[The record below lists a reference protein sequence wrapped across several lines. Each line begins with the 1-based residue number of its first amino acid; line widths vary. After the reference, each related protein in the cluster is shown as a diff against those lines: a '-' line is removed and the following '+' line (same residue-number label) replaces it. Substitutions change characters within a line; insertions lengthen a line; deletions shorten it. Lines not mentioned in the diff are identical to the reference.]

1 MKPAIES
8 VAAQLL
14 VQGLDVQTK
23 FEPGHM
29 ELLVDH
35 GEQQVFTYQVIMR
48 GYLTPS
54 FAAQRF
60 RNQRYYRAEVHLY
73 EGGQDYE
80 LFGYSRQQIINDII
94 DQYERHLQFLH
105 LTR

>member
-1 MKPAIES
+1 
-8 VAAQLL
+8 
-14 VQGLDVQTK
+14 
-23 FEPGHM
+23 
-29 ELLVDH
+29 
-35 GEQQVFTYQVIMR
+35 
-48 GYLTPS
+48 
-54 FAAQRF
+54 
-60 RNQRYYRAEVHLY
+60 VHLY

>member
-1 MKPAIES
+1 L
-8 VAAQLL
+8 AAQLG
-14 VQGLDVQTK
+14 VQGLYVQTK
-23 FEPGHM
+23 FEPGQM
-29 ELLVDH
+29 ELTVDH
-35 GEQQVFTYQVIMR
+35 GEQQVFTYQVVMT

-80 LFGYSRQQIINDII
+80 LVGYSRQQIINDII